1 MVPPDGRQDGGSGP
15 ADPMT
20 WTVLRLCDEAAGA
33 LAPAARPELAALRAS
48 LTEPLRVAVVGR
60 VSTGKSTL
68 VNALIG
74 RRVAPTAAGECTQF
88 VTWYRFGAP
97 DRAEL
102 VLRDGAVHP
111 LPFDGTLTLGGA
123 PTIDPARI
131 ERIDVTLQS
140 GPLRDLT
147 LIDTPGL
154 GSLERSAA
162 ETAAP
167 VGTGPDETSV
177 RAAAQASALLF
188 LFRDVEKR
196 DDIDFIHC
204 YQAATGAAGA
214 AAAAVIGVLSHADVF
229 GAGPWAAQDPLP
241 AARELADRIA
251 RDHPTLLAAVTPVAA
266 LLAEAARTGLV
277 TEAGARTLAALAPV
291 PTARLQMLP
300 RFGIPDGV
308 DPVTV
313 TRLLSELGP
322 DAVNRGRDAAAAG
335 AVTLQ
340 RWLVERSGIAEIEHL
355 VAHRFLRR
363 SRPLT
368 VERVL
373 RRLRELARSRSA
385 NPAAGGW
392 LRDRIEQVELA
403 PQLHRIAE
411 LRARQLVSGCHGPAA
426 AEIGAQLDLMID
438 NDEPWQRLGQPQPQP
453 PAQLRAVLDQRW
465 DRAQAVITTARDPR
479 VADAARVLTRS
490 YALAAAGSAG
500 VSTSDHIHLPS
511 REHPGPAAYPRG

>member
-1 MVPPDGRQDGGSGP
+1 MVPPSGRQPGGTG
-15 ADPMT
+15 ADPMIPT
-20 WTVLRLCDEAAGA
+20 ALRLCDEAGGA
-33 LAPAARPELAALRAS
+33 LAPAARSELTALRTS

-74 RRVAPTAAGECTQF
+74 RRVAPTAAGECTQL

-102 VLRDGAVHP
+102 VLRDGSTVP
-111 LPFDGTLTLGGA
+111 LPFDGTL
-123 PTIDPARI
+123 PETIAVDPVRI
-131 ERIDVTLQS
+131 ERIEVRLQS
-140 GPLRDLT
+140 GPLRNLT

-154 GSLERSAA
+154 GSLDR
-162 ETAAP
+162 P
-167 VGTGPDETSV
+167 GGGGPEDASV
-177 RAAAQASALLF
+177 RAAAQATALLF
-188 LFRDVEKR
+188 LFRDVEKQ
-196 DDIDFIHC
+196 DDIEFIRG

-214 AAAAVIGVLSHADVF
+214 AGAGVIGVLSHADVV

-241 AARELADRIA
+241 VARELADRIA
-251 RDHPTLLAAVTPVAA
+251 RDHPSLLSAVTPVAA

-291 PTARLQMLP
+291 ETARLQMLP
-300 RFGIPDGV
+300 RFGIPEGV
-308 DPVTV
+308 DRAAVE
-313 TRLLSELGP
+313 RLLGQLGP
-322 DAVNRGRDAAAAG
+322 YTIHRGRDAASAG
-335 AVTLQ
+335 AVALQ
-340 RWLVERSGIAEIEHL
+340 RWLLERSGIAEIEHL

-363 SRPLT
+363 SLPLT

-373 RRLRELARSRSA
+373 RRLRELARSLPA
-385 NPAAGGW
+385 GPAAGGW

-411 LRARQLVSGCHGPAA
+411 LRARQLLAGCRGPAA

-438 NDEPWQRLGQPQPQP
+438 NDELWQRLGTAQPLPLPDLQS
-453 PAQLRAVLDQRW
+453 ALDQRW
-465 DRAQAVITTARDPR
+465 DRAQTVVTTARDPR

-490 YALAAAGSAG
+490 YGMADGSHSTPIPGTSRPPG
-500 VSTSDHIHLPS
+500 VSKRLNVH
-511 REHPGPAAYPRG
+511 RR